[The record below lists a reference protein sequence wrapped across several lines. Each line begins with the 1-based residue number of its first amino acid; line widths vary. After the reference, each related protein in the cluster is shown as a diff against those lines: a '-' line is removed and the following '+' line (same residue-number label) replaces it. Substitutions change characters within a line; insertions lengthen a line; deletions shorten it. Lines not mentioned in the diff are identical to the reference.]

1 MMTIACLCFAQV
13 VRSLENGHKKSGNAA
28 DAIAANRGEDE
39 ISQQGGKTIRIKV
52 GDCGE
57 GGGGVD
63 NWQTDKQEKRSY
75 HTEKKKILFF

>member
-1 MMTIACLCFAQV
+1 
-13 VRSLENGHKKSGNAA
+13 LENSHKKSGNAA
-28 DAIAANRGEDE
+28 DGSAANRGEDE

>member
-1 MMTIACLCFAQV
+1 M
-13 VRSLENGHKKSGNAA
+13 ENGHKKSGNAA
-28 DAIAANRGEDE
+28 DGSAANRGEDE

-75 HTEKKKILFF
+75 HTEKKKNFIFLNKYALVDVELRP